1 MKTKETLHTK
11 KSETLKM
18 PDLRNGMHGSL
29 MIEGLDAGQPAQASD
44 ADLKIASPDRID
56 CGAITQAA
64 AGVPHINAPISLS
77 VSPWTGVR
85 RGFGSPAT
93 GLLERH

>member
-1 MKTKETLHTK
+1 VKTKETLHTK

-44 ADLKIASPDRID
+44 ADLKIASPDLEVP
-56 CGAITQAA
+56 
-64 AGVPHINAPISLS
+64 AGQTTH
-77 VSPWTGVR
+77 
-85 RGFGSPAT
+85 
-93 GLLERH
+93 E